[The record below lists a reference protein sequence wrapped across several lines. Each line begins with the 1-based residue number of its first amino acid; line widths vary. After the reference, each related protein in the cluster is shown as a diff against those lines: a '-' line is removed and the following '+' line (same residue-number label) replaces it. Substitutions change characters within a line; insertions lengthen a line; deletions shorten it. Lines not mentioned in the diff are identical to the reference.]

1 MKDSKP
7 QAQTATPVVQRKA
20 ARPSPGKETRVQR
33 RYGGGTG
40 DVVAQVQAKL
50 GGGGDGSAEAAV
62 DGLPRGGGAPLDTAV
77 QAKVESATGSALGD
91 VRVHS
96 GPASTQAAD
105 ALGAR
110 AFTTGSDIHLGS
122 GESAANTRLMAH
134 EAAHTLHQQGG
145 AGAQAKLEVS
155 QPGDAL
161 EVEADRVADAAMSG
175 GSAEVSIGAAAS
187 VQRDVVEDVRDKLS
201 YGAFDWAITD
211 GDATSALNLLAG
223 LGQAELRAALGQLE
237 QQYKTRLLDNLPAG
251 ARATAA
257 FTRVLCAMGPTAI
270 QPYVQDLL
278 SYGVFDW
285 AITDGDVRTI
295 FQILGTLDTDSAVAL
310 YQRLGA
316 NFRTRLR
323 TNMPR
328 GGAMPANM
336 RQFLYTLIERA
347 AVELPEARQLFEV
360 RFRHSLAGSGSGVTA
375 ADWDMDKLKLLWR
388 QLDALPDADVSE
400 NQVWGAMT
408 AIAGS
413 GGFYKG
419 SHIEIGVQ
427 ASEAKMTHT
436 VRHEIGH
443 GVHDQLSGTAN
454 AWLQGSIDF
463 WTTDWDTWISD
474 LGGFPDKYQ
483 HPSEGEKPF
492 DDTAKQAVRGMIES
506 FTNRGNWGPTRAA
519 PDTGKSALEQ
529 AYWAAMPDAVKN
541 GCTQS
546 KSRWYNNWSNFQQ
559 ANGRSYFLNH
569 WYHTPYRFGA
579 TAATAIGATGD
590 NYTAMS
596 EKEFFANCYAEYFE
610 DPAGKDDH
618 SKWGGSLPGSV
629 KDFFTTCVV
638 ERHPYDEFQKQQAH
652 SNTGG
657 G

>member
-1 MKDSKP
+1 MKGHKEP
-7 QAQTATPVVQRKA
+7 GQTANPAVQRKA
-20 ARPSPGKETRVQR
+20 ASTAPGKETLVQR

-40 DVVAQVQAKL
+40 GVIAHVQAKL
-50 GGGGDGSAEAAV
+50 AGPEAAAEV
-62 DGLPRGGGAPLDTAV
+62 AVGELPRGGGAPLDAAV
-77 QAKVESATGSALGD
+77 QAKVESATSATLGD

-96 GPASTQAAD
+96 GPASVQAAD

-122 GESAANTRLMAH
+122 GESATNTRLMAH

-145 AGAQAKLEVS
+145 TGAQAKLQVS

-161 EVEADRVADAAMSG
+161 ETEADRVADAAVSG
-175 GSAEVSIGAAAS
+175 GSADVSIGAAAGI
-187 VQRDVVEDVRDKLS
+187 QRDVVSDVRDKLS

-211 GDATSALNLLAG
+211 REATQALNML
-223 LGQAELRAALGQLE
+223 AALGQEELRTALRQLE
-237 QQYKTRLLDNLPAG
+237 QTYKSRLLDNLPAG
-251 ARATAA
+251 ARRTTA
-257 FTRVLCAMGPTAI
+257 FTRVLCALGAAAI
-270 QPYVQDLL
+270 QPYIQDLL

-295 FQILGTLDTDSAVAL
+295 FQILTTLDTASAIRL
-310 YQRLGA
+310 YQRLNA
-316 NFRTRLR
+316 TFRSRLR

-336 RQFLYTLIERA
+336 RQFLYTLIERG
-347 AVELPEARQLFEV
+347 AVELAEARQLFEV
-360 RFRHSLAGSGSGVTA
+360 RFRHPLRGSGAGVTA
-375 ADWDMDKLKLLWR
+375 ADWDMAKLKILWR

-400 NQVWGAMT
+400 NQIWGAMT

-419 SHIEIGVQ
+419 SHIEIGVG
-427 ASEAKMTHT
+427 AGEAKMTHT

-443 GVHDQLSGTAN
+443 GVHAQLQGTVD

-463 WTTDWDTWISD
+463 WTTDWATWISD

-506 FTNRGNWGPTRAA
+506 FTNRGNWGPTRNA

-529 AYWAAMPDAVKN
+529 AYWAAMPAAVQN
-541 GCTQS
+541 ACAQS
-546 KSRWYNNWSNFQQ
+546 TSRWYNNWSNFQQ

-569 WYHTPYRFGA
+569 WYKTPYRFGG
-579 TAATAIGATGD
+579 TAATAIAATGD
-590 NYTAMS
+590 NYSAMS

-610 DPAGKDDH
+610 DPAGKGDN

-629 KDFFTTCVV
+629 KDFFTTCVLG
-638 ERHPYDEFQKQQAH
+638 RHPYEEFQKQQRR
-652 SNTGG
+652 SLTGG
-657 G
+657 

>member
-1 MKDSKP
+1 
-7 QAQTATPVVQRKA
+7 VVQRKTASA
-20 ARPSPGKETRVQR
+20 APGKETRVQR
-33 RYGGGTG
+33 RYGGGAG
-40 DVVAQVQAKL
+40 GVIAQVQAKL
-50 GGGGDGSAEAAV
+50 AGPDAAGEAAV
-62 DGLPRGGGAPLDTAV
+62 GDLPQGGGAALDTAV
-77 QAKVESATGSALGD
+77 QAKVESATGAALGD

-96 GPASTQAAD
+96 GPESVQAAD

-122 GESAANTRLMAH
+122 GESATDTRLMAH

-145 AGAQAKLEVS
+145 AGAQAKLQVS
-155 QPGDAL
+155 QPADAL
-161 EVEADRVADAAMSG
+161 ETEADRVADAAVSG
-175 GSAEVSIGAAAS
+175 GSADVSIGAAAAI
-187 VQRDVVEDVRDKLS
+187 QRDVVEDVRDKLS

-211 GDATSALNLLAG
+211 SEATQALNML
-223 LGQAELRAALGQLE
+223 AALGQDELRNALRQLE
-237 QQYKTRLLDNLPAG
+237 QTYKSRLLDNLPAG
-251 ARATAA
+251 ARNSAA
-257 FTRVLCAMGPTAI
+257 FTRVLCALGPAAI
-270 QPYVQDLL
+270 QPYIQDLL

-295 FQILGTLDTDSAVAL
+295 FQVLTTLDTDSAIAL
-310 YQRLGA
+310 YQRLNA
-316 NFRTRLR
+316 TFRSRLR
-323 TNMPR
+323 TNMPQ
-328 GGAMPANM
+328 GGAMPASM
-336 RQFLYTLIERA
+336 RQFLYTLIERG
-347 AVELPEARQLFEV
+347 AVELAEAKQLFEV
-360 RFRHSLAGSGSGVTA
+360 RFRHPLSGSGAGVTA

-400 NQVWGAMT
+400 NQIWGAMT

-443 GVHDQLSGTAN
+443 GVHAQLQSTVD

-463 WTTDWDTWISD
+463 WTTDWATWISD

-492 DDTAKQAVRGMIES
+492 DDTAQQAVRGMIES
-506 FTNRGNWGPTRAA
+506 FTNRANWGPTRTA

-541 GCTQS
+541 ACAQS
-546 KSRWYNNWSNFQQ
+546 TTRWYNNWSNFQQ

-569 WYHTPYRFGA
+569 WYKTPYRFGA
-579 TAATAIGATGD
+579 TAATAITATGD
-590 NYTAMS
+590 NYSAMS

-638 ERHPYDEFQKQQAH
+638 ERHPYDEFQKQQGR
-652 SNTGG
+652 SLTG
-657 G
+657 